1 MSVRTASTGRRPR
14 KPRTAWKTWLGIGV
28 AAATTWWAGSERYGI
43 DVDVVGFWS
52 NLSNGTDKLVE
63 LFQPNFAVFPET
75 VGPMLE
81 SLEMAVIATAMG
93 CLVGLPVAF
102 LASRVTTP
110 MTLLRAPVRGL
121 LSVVRAIPD
130 VLYAVL
136 LVSMIGIGPLGGVL
150 ALFLFSTGILVKL
163 LAEVVDAVDTGPYE
177 AAEAAGANRVGAA
190 RTAVFPQVLPGF
202 TTFSLYVLELNIR
215 AGTVVGLVGAG
226 GIGHTLNVWRKFY
239 RYNDVGLIILEILV
253 VVLLLE
259 AISTLI
265 RRRLG

>member
-1 MSVRTASTGRRPR
+1 MTGPVTSRPR
-14 KPRTAWKTWLGIGV
+14 KPRTAGRTGLGLGAVLAI
-28 AAATTWWAGSERYGI
+28 TWWAGSERYGI
-43 DVDVVGFWS
+43 DVDFFGFWDK
-52 NLSNGTDKLVE
+52 LSNGTDKIAA

-75 VGPMLE
+75 VQPMLQ
-81 SLEMAVIATAMG
+81 SLEMAFIATAMG
-93 CLVGLPVAF
+93 CLVGLPVAL

-110 MTLLRAPVRGL
+110 KALLRAPIRAF

-130 VLYAVL
+130 VIYAVL

-150 ALFLFSTGILVKL
+150 ALFMFSVGILVKL
-163 LAEVVDAVDTGPYE
+163 LAEVIDAVDTGPYE
-177 AAEAAGANRVGAA
+177 AAEAAGASRVTAA
-190 RTAVFPQVLPGF
+190 RAAVVPQVLPGF

-226 GIGHTLNVWRKFY
+226 GIGQLLNVWRKFY

-259 AISTLI
+259 AVSALI

>member
-1 MSVRTASTGRRPR
+1 MSSTTAVDARPR
-14 KPRTAWKTWLGIGV
+14 RPRTAWKVWLALTSV
-28 AAATTWWAGSERYGI
+28 AAITWWAGSERYGI
-43 DVDVVGFWS
+43 DVDVLGFWD
-52 NLSNGTDKLVE
+52 NLANGTDKLAQ
-63 LFQPNFAVFPET
+63 LFQPDFSVFPET

-81 SLEMAVIATAMG
+81 SLEMAAIATSMG
-93 CLVGLPVAF
+93 CLVGLPVAL

-110 MTLLRAPVRGL
+110 ATWLRAPVRAF
-121 LSVVRAIPD
+121 LSLIRAVPD
-130 VLYAVL
+130 VIYAVL

-150 ALFLFSTGILVKL
+150 ALFWFSVGILVKL

-177 AAEAAGANRVGAA
+177 AAEAAGASRVAAA
-190 RTAVFPQVLPGF
+190 RAAVVPQVLPGF

-226 GIGHTLNVWRKFY
+226 GIGELLNIWRKFY
-239 RYNDVGLIILEILV
+239 RYDDVGLIILEILV

-259 AISTLI
+259 AVSTLV